1 MFLNRANSEN
11 WILLGASMLFVLASA
26 VFVYLQ
32 AYIFLALPLL
42 LIAGIWAI
50 FSPSKVFYA
59 LVFLAPLSITL
70 RWIVPDLPFDFW
82 FPTEPM
88 LVFLLVLLIAKSISE
103 QYFRKELLSQPVFWA
118 ILFFL
123 GWILVTVAASEMIV
137 VSLKYFL
144 VRFWFI
150 GVFFYLAYLLFRKNL
165 SNIDRFLWAYIAGM
179 LVVILWASY
188 KQVNL
193 GFLNQKAAHGAST
206 PFFIDHTSYGAAIAF
221 SIPILVAFTFHAK
234 SKLKK
239 YLIGALTIF
248 FAFALVFSYS
258 RAAWL
263 SLVIGFGVWLLIALR
278 IKFRTVAVGSVL
290 LGAFLYFF
298 IGDIINH
305 MEKNTTESS
314 GNLLE
319 HVQSI
324 YNIRTDASNKERVN
338 RWNAALEMFVE
349 RPLFGWGPGTYMFM
363 YAPFQRSQNT
373 TIISTNLGTGGN
385 AHSEYLGL
393 MSEAGVLAVLG
404 YVLIIVFALSV
415 GLKGLSKIPDKR
427 YRRINIACVIGLITY
442 VFHGFLNNFLDADK
456 IAAPFWGFIAIIVAI
471 NLHFS
476 VGKDNF
482 ASKRGNPA

>member
-1 MFLNRANSEN
+1 
-11 WILLGASMLFVLASA
+11 MLFVLASA
-26 VFVYLQ
+26 LFVYKQ
-32 AYIFLALPLL
+32 TYIFLALPIL
-42 LIAGIWAI
+42 LIVGVWAI

-59 LVFLAPLSITL
+59 LVFLAPLSVTL
-70 RWIVPDLPFDFW
+70 RWIIPDLSFDFW

-88 LVFLLVLLIAKSISE
+88 LVFLLVLLIAKSLSE
-103 QYFRKELLSQPVFWA
+103 RYFRIELFNQPVFWA

-123 GWILVTVAASEMIV
+123 GWILVTIAASEMVI

-150 GVFFYLAYLLFRKNL
+150 GVFFYMAYMLFRKNL

-188 KQVNL
+188 KQVSL

-239 YLIGALTIF
+239 FLIGALTIF
-248 FAFALVFSYS
+248 FVFALVFSYS

-263 SLVIGFGVWLLIALR
+263 SLAIGLGVWLLIALR
-278 IKFRTVAVGSVL
+278 IKFRTVAIGSIL

-298 IGDIINH
+298 IGDIISH

-314 GNLLE
+314 GNLME

-338 RWNAALEMFVE
+338 RWNAALDMFVE
-349 RPLFGWGPGTYMFM
+349 RPFFGWGPGTYMFL

-393 MSEAGVLAVLG
+393 MSDAGVLAVLG
-404 YVLIIVFALSV
+404 YVLIIVFALST

-471 NLHFS
+471 NLHFTMGINNGTRERENS
-476 VGKDNF
+476 I
-482 ASKRGNPA
+482 